1 MSRRRLP
8 PDGISHLTINRLS
21 VYLRSLQQLE
31 TEQVATVSSQEM
43 AERFNLNSAQIRKD
57 LAYFGEFGTRGVG
70 YDVTTLKDHLVDILG
85 LGSERPVL
93 VVGAGNV
100 GTALAHYSGFNSG
113 GFRIVALVDSD
124 SRKVGK
130 RVPGGLVVESDA
142 SLARIVAERG
152 VQIGVIAVPSENAQQ
167 VFDELVAA
175 GIQAVLNFA
184 PTQLK
189 GHPEVSVKTVDL
201 KINLELLS
209 FYLTQSE
216 RGGRSAS

>member
-1 MSRRRLP
+1 MTSRRRLP

-21 VYLRSLQQLE
+21 VYLRCLQQLE
-31 TEQVATVSSQEM
+31 AEQESTVSSQGL
-43 AERFNLNSAQIRKD
+43 ADRFNLNSAQIRKD

-70 YDVTTLKDHLVDILG
+70 YDVTQLKDHLVDILG
-85 LGSERPVL
+85 LGTERRVL
-93 VVGAGNV
+93 IVGAGNV

-113 GFRIVALVDSD
+113 GFRIAALLDSD
-124 SRKVGK
+124 PKKVGK
-130 RVPGGLVVESDA
+130 RVPGGLVVETDA
-142 SLARIVAERG
+142 DMKSIVAERR

-175 GIQAVLNFA
+175 GVQAVLNFA

-189 GHPEVSVKTVDL
+189 GHPEVRVRNVDL

-209 FYLTQSE
+209 FYLVQGE
-216 RGGRSAS
+216 RAR